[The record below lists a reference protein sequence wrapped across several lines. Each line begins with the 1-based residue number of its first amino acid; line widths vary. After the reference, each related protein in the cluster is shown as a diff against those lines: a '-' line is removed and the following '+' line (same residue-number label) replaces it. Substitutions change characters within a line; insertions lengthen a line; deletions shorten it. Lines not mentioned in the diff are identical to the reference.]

1 MSPREE
7 QLLICQQLEDQLD
20 LDLQKKVMESNIDIG
35 RRVECDGQ
43 RGTIQWIGELPPSQG
58 KWYGV
63 DWDDASRGRHDGS
76 HNGIKYFQTRYP
88 TSGSFVRP
96 AKVNTGITFEK
107 AIRGR
112 YQDDATVESEVME
125 QLQREINARFVEVV
139 GMDKVGRKQSILEEL
154 GTAVLTGWMIWG
166 TDEVDLETLLPRL
179 HSVDVSHSLLSSWI
193 AVADIAR
200 QLPRLRFLNVSGNM
214 LCIPDHP
221 EELKK
226 SLNPVVHLVL
236 NNMLVYSWMD
246 LLTCCTM
253 FPELRNLQVA
263 FNKLDVLGP
272 IPCGLF
278 DCLEELDIGQNPVSS
293 WEEVCYLGSLP
304 RLESLNANSCC
315 LKRIT
320 FPATSVADKTPLFP
334 HLKRLMLANN
344 PLDTW
349 ECTGELNK
357 LAKMEYLVISY
368 DVKTSRYFQEFTF
381 ARISNLKVLN
391 RTELSPKEKRDCELF
406 YLKTFSSEYYK
417 NGGKEDPNS
426 NSLSHEFREKH
437 PTYLR
442 LVEAHGAPLDDTDF
456 KTQKSQKLKDLKV
469 ELKIKILSEPQR
481 EETFKSFL
489 LTTKVAKIKMM
500 LKRHLKINPSINLEL
515 SYCSVKDGGFEVPLD
530 NDQQDLAFYSVE
542 NGDVLLISW

>member
-1 MSPREE
+1 M
-7 QLLICQQLEDQLD
+7 
-20 LDLQKKVMESNIDIG
+20 MESNVGIG
-35 RRVECDGQ
+35 RRVECDGH
-43 RGTIQWIGELPPSQG
+43 RGTIHWIGELPPAQG
-58 KWYGV
+58 TWYGI

-76 HNGIKYFQTRYP
+76 HNNIKYFQTRYP

-154 GTAVLTGWMIWG
+154 GTAGLTGWMIWG
-166 TDEVDLETLLPRL
+166 TDEADLTTILPRL
-179 HSVDVSHSLLSSWI
+179 HSVDVSNSLLSSWI

-226 SLNPVVHLVL
+226 SLNHVVHLVL

-272 IPCGLF
+272 IPCGVF
-278 DCLEELDIGQNPVSS
+278 DCLEELDIGENPISS
-293 WEEVCYLGSLP
+293 WEEICHLGSLP

-320 FPATSVADKTPLFP
+320 FPSTSATDKTPLFP
-334 HLKRLMLANN
+334 HLERLMLANN

-357 LAKMEYLVISY
+357 LSKMEYLVISY
-368 DVKTSRYFQEFTF
+368 NVKTSRYFQEFTF
-381 ARISNLKVLN
+381 ARISKLKVLN

-417 NGGKEDPNS
+417 NGGKEDQNS
-426 NSLSHEFREKH
+426 NSLSQEFIEKH

-442 LVEAHGAPLDDTDF
+442 LIKAHGAPLDDTDF

-469 ELKIKILSEPQR
+469 ELKIIILSEPQR
-481 EETFKSFL
+481 EETFKFFL
-489 LTTKVAKIKMM
+489 LTTKVAKVKMM
-500 LKRHLKINPSINLEL
+500 LKRHLKINPSTNLKL
-515 SYCSVKDGGFEVPLD
+515 SYCSTKDGGFEIPMD

-542 NGDVLLISW
+542 NGDVLLISL

>member
-1 MSPREE
+1 M
-7 QLLICQQLEDQLD
+7 
-20 LDLQKKVMESNIDIG
+20 MESNVGIG
-35 RRVECDGQ
+35 RRVECDGH
-43 RGTIQWIGELPPSQG
+43 RGTIHWIGELPPAQG
-58 KWYGV
+58 TWYGI

-76 HNGIKYFQTRYP
+76 HNNIKYFQTRYP

-139 GMDKVGRKQSILEEL
+139 GMDKVGRKQS
-154 GTAVLTGWMIWG
+154 
-166 TDEVDLETLLPRL
+166 
-179 HSVDVSHSLLSSWI
+179 
-193 AVADIAR
+193 
-200 QLPRLRFLNVSGNM
+200 GNM

-226 SLNPVVHLVL
+226 SLNHVVHLVL

-272 IPCGLF
+272 IPCGVF
-278 DCLEELDIGQNPVSS
+278 DCLEELDIGENPISS
-293 WEEVCYLGSLP
+293 WEEICHLGSLP

-320 FPATSVADKTPLFP
+320 FPSTSATDKTPLFP
-334 HLKRLMLANN
+334 HLERLMLANN

-357 LAKMEYLVISY
+357 LSKMEYLVISY
-368 DVKTSRYFQEFTF
+368 NVKTSRYFQEFTF
-381 ARISNLKVLN
+381 ARISKLKVLN

-417 NGGKEDPNS
+417 NGGKEDQNS
-426 NSLSHEFREKH
+426 NSLSQEFIEKH

-442 LVEAHGAPLDDTDF
+442 LIKAHGAPLDDTDF

-469 ELKIKILSEPQR
+469 ELKIIILSEPQR
-481 EETFKSFL
+481 EETFKFFL
-489 LTTKVAKIKMM
+489 LTTKVAKVKMM
-500 LKRHLKINPSINLEL
+500 LKRHLKINPSTNLKL
-515 SYCSVKDGGFEVPLD
+515 SYCSTKDGGFEIPMD

-542 NGDVLLISW
+542 NGDVLLISL